1 MILLATG
8 AGQAEVPDPEQ
19 DDVQAPGGESSEAPG
34 TLTEALQKKG
44 ADAVDATPLRG
55 ESGANRCP
63 VPECDLPGGHAGHH
77 QDRDGRTFMY
87 DLYEGRRAPT
97 SGEKEA
103 NISSSSSSS
112 SSQRSR
118 SASSEEL
125 AVEELGSK
133 KPAREERS
141 RSPRS
146 RKKDEEDTFLVF
158 NLEVD
163 EDDFDWLAKNRH
175 RKRAAVWLSK
185 KMSAKGQ
192 EVIWQRLPLKEKQE
206 YDMAM
211 AKEISQVAISRAL
224 RNLTDKEAK
233 ELDPATLMRMRWVLT
248 RKQDGMAKARLVV
261 LGFMAH
267 NLTEVQTTSPT
278 MSKVGRNVFL
288 AITAGMR
295 FHLRSGDVTSA
306 FLQTGTNLE
315 DENLTVLAPPELAAM
330 FGAAPG
336 DTRALRVREAFY
348 GLAHAPRKWWEKCVV
363 TLVGQ
368 GWTQLLGDKCLF
380 ALFEADA
387 VEANKKIL
395 VGLAGL
401 GFRIALA
408 ISSIKSQGSRYSIKR
423 FMVPAQGGVG
433 V

>member
-1 MILLATG
+1 MNHKHQKMALKLDK
-8 AGQAEVPDPEQ
+8 QDEVPDPEQ

-103 NISSSSSSS
+103 DISSSSSSS

-125 AVEELGSK
+125 AVEEPGSK

-278 MSKVGRNVFL
+278 MSKVGRNVLLGNHCRNEIPPSQRGRDVRFPADWHEPGGREPDGPGSAGASRDVWCGAWRHKSPTGARSFL
-288 AITAGMR
+288 WACTCSKEVVGEMCC
-295 FHLRSGDVTSA
+295 
-306 FLQTGTNLE
+306 
-315 DENLTVLAPPELAAM
+315 
-330 FGAAPG
+330 
-336 DTRALRVREAFY
+336 
-348 GLAHAPRKWWEKCVV
+348 HA
-363 TLVGQ
+363 
-368 GWTQLLGDKCLF
+368 GWTRDGRSCL
-380 ALFEADA
+380 ATNA
-387 VEANKKIL
+387 
-395 VGLAGL
+395 
-401 GFRIALA
+401 
-408 ISSIKSQGSRYSIKR
+408 SSLSSRRMQWRQIRRS
-423 FMVPAQGGVG
+423 
-433 V
+433 

>member
-1 MILLATG
+1 
-8 AGQAEVPDPEQ
+8 
-19 DDVQAPGGESSEAPG
+19 
-34 TLTEALQKKG
+34 
-44 ADAVDATPLRG
+44 
-55 ESGANRCP
+55 
-63 VPECDLPGGHAGHH
+63 
-77 QDRDGRTFMY
+77 
-87 DLYEGRRAPT
+87 
-97 SGEKEA
+97 
-103 NISSSSSSS
+103 
-112 SSQRSR
+112 
-118 SASSEEL
+118 
-125 AVEELGSK
+125 
-133 KPAREERS
+133 
-141 RSPRS
+141 
-146 RKKDEEDTFLVF
+146 
-158 NLEVD
+158 
-163 EDDFDWLAKNRH
+163 
-175 RKRAAVWLSK
+175 
-185 KMSAKGQ
+185 MSAKGQ

-267 NLTEVQTTSPT
+267 NLIEVQTTSPT